1 MAQGMKISE
10 KRTRL
15 AIAVLMALAFAPGF
29 HATPILAAAEETVCP
44 EGDGWLECKAAAGD
58 RMAIYRLGRTAYENA
73 RESGDFSEALRMS
86 RQLAATGDKNGE
98 RLLKMV
104 HIQLGWGGHKDYVQ
118 AYAWLSE
125 DMPGD
130 DNYVDKWRKTL
141 AQKMSPEQLE
151 QARSLAGK

>member
-1 MAQGMKISE
+1 MKILE

-15 AIAVLMALAFAPGF
+15 AIALLFAMASVPGIQGI
-29 HATPILAAAEETVCP
+29 PVLAAAEETTCP

-58 RMAIYRLGRTAYENA
+58 QMAIYRLGRSAYESA
-73 RESGDFSEALRMS
+73 RESGDFSEALRLS
-86 RQLAATGDKNGE
+86 RQLAVTGDKNGE